1 MAASLPLKRAK
12 HREAF
17 VRAAQRAAAADA
29 RLDEVDVITT
39 AATHQVAAKG
49 TRRDGDLRS
58 QGCCAWLPIPDGTRP
73 PACCNNRDGDAKT
86 HLQLF
91 THCDATETMDVTR
104 WKKRTTARTSEDSSG
119 QLVQF

>member
-39 AATHQVAAKG
+39 AATHQVAAEG

-58 QGCCAWLPIPDGTRP
+58 QGCERVARISI
-73 PACCNNRDGDAKT
+73 KT

-104 WKKRTTARTSEDSSG
+104 WEKRTTAPIRRTAQGS
-119 QLVQF
+119 